1 MRFHK
6 TVAGDGSKT
15 PIGGAAGALI
25 GRLSPNAFLVTGY
38 RARVGFDS
46 AKAERFMLARVE
58 KGQWMFDRLWNGDQ
72 VDHGLNLTT
81 LPQAPK
87 VKLATY

>member
-1 MRFHK
+1 LRFHK
-6 TVAGDGSKT
+6 MVAGDGSKT

-46 AKAERFMLARVE
+46 AKAERFMLAGIE
-58 KGQWMFDRLWNGDQ
+58 DRLWNGDQ